1 MRDRYSALIDQIVEA
16 TLKGKIRSKEQV
28 YQQLVQE
35 IESGTGE
42 IFEQCLIERI
52 EQNNTQLKAADE
64 LKQAKAERRMR
75 ALNTIQGEWERYQ
88 KQRQAT
94 GAIATASQALLAAQP
109 QDLFLTW
116 LRLVDINQPQTL
128 TLAQLLSLVQSLEHA
143 ESTSE
148 EAEPALQQLT
158 TGIRQGLQA
167 WQLLEDNLVRWM
179 YESPRAIGFEERGTS
194 VGPWKLWAEQL
205 QSLSSRSLAQF
216 VFQALA
222 DGQPMTEAIAR
233 HPTLNLSDGI
243 ELTVLFQAL
252 QRGLI
257 AWFEKQPYDSKWGT
271 KQAVATFLTFAVL
284 WSQLCQGLQQHSSV
298 AVQRYQLAQGCF
310 QMMLQGLRSF
320 SQQPYFPLYGGVF
333 ALFPGDTLKGA
344 LMYLDEPLRRVEG
357 TQEKARILT
366 LLGYSQRALGQV
378 GSAIAFHQ
386 EALAIAQAADDQACA
401 IANLNHLSRT
411 YLAQKEFSEAIRYS
425 QRALVSSRQRGDRL
439 GEANALTNLGYS
451 EVLSANQLER
461 IDPDHYEMP
470 ISYLEQGLQLAEK
483 LGDRQSQSLCYNS
496 LGIAY
501 HLLGEPKTAIDFLE
515 KGAEA
520 AQFSGDLYLQGLSFA
535 YLAEAHHQLGD
546 RDKAILSACLGMYL
560 LEHIH
565 AQEWRQPAG
574 LLTVLQG
581 QTTASLQTFLS
592 PYRPALL
599 SAIGVDGYDYLPQLL
614 EQYRQSI
621 GF

>member
-28 YQQLVQE
+28 YHQLVQE
-35 IESGTGE
+35 IASGTGE

-52 EQNNTQLKAADE
+52 EQNNAQLKATDD
-64 LKQAKAERRMR
+64 LKRAKAERRMR

-94 GAIATASQALLAAQP
+94 GAITVASQALLSAQP

-116 LRLVDINQPQTL
+116 LRFVDVNQPQTL
-128 TLAQLLSLVQSLEHA
+128 TLAQLPELAQSLER
-143 ESTSE
+143 
-148 EAEPALQQLT
+148 AEPAIEDAGQALQQMASGL
-158 TGIRQGLQA
+158 RQGLQG
-167 WQLLEDNLVRWM
+167 WRLLEDHLVRWL
-179 YESPRAIGFEERGTS
+179 YESPRSIGFEGGEQT
-194 VGPWKLWAEQL
+194 VGPWKIWADQL
-205 QSLSSRSLAQF
+205 RSLPSSTSQL
-216 VFQALA
+216 VFQ
-222 DGQPMTEAIAR
+222 TIAEGKSIVETIA
-233 HPTLNLSDGI
+233 HQSTLTLSDAI
-243 ELTVLFQAL
+243 ELTVLFQTL

-284 WSQLCQGLQQHSSV
+284 WSQLCQGLQQHSGIS
-298 AVQRYQLAQGCF
+298 VQRYQLVQGCF

-366 LLGYSQRALGQV
+366 LLGYSQRALGRV
-378 GSAIAFHQ
+378 DSAIAFHQ
-386 EALAIAQAADDQACA
+386 QALEIAQAAGDQACA

-425 QRALVSSRQRGDRL
+425 QRALVSSRQRGDRI

-451 EVLSANQLER
+451 EVLSANQFER

-501 HLLGEPKTAIDFLE
+501 HLLSEPKTAIDFLE

-520 AQFSGDLYLQGLSFA
+520 AQFSGDLYLQGLNFA

-581 QTTASLQTFLS
+581 QSTESLQAFLS

-599 SAIGVDGYDYLPQLL
+599 GLIGVDGYDYLPQLL

-621 GF
+621 GS